1 MDCTNKFQKTFRT
14 SNDSSTRYLYKK
26 LTTEAYL
33 KLMLYAQEVGQKAGA
48 FNNLTHPDAV
58 EPEEAADIEEIELID
73 SDPIE
78 AGERR
83 EEILDRWDNE
93 VNN

>member
-33 KLMLYAQEVGQKAGA
+33 KLMLYAQVHETEELRDLSDALLDADFQKASG
-48 FNNLTHPDAV
+48 
-58 EPEEAADIEEIELID
+58 
-73 SDPIE
+73 IE
-78 AGERR
+78 ALVLPSFPVKIMKS
-83 EEILDRWDNE
+83 ILLS
-93 VNN
+93 